1 MATAQVERNKQRLA
15 EAEKDLGFIEQPARI
30 TSYDGTPAAEL
41 SRKREAENQ
50 RLLDEQYR
58 KQVEAARA
66 YAAQE
71 KAKIDAVIDGNSLV
85 AQLES
90 ETEEAQGALDVLYA
104 KHRGVV
110 SELAT
115 LEADAVTFEGVETDD
130 LAAHAAAW
138 QKKHAAGLAAARA
151 AKAELERRIGVA
163 EAGVTE
169 LRHSL
174 HRAQRV
180 SLHKHI
186 DSLIADIEGPLMR
199 AHDLLT
205 EIRFYEEAVR
215 NLGGGRQP
223 LATFRFR
230 EALAHTVERWDRDV
244 AEIVQ
249 FSEHY
254 GDE

>member
-1 MATAQVERNKQRLA
+1 MTAAERKAKLEA
-15 EAEKDLGFIEQPARI
+15 AEKDLGFIEQPARI

-41 SRKREAENQ
+41 RRKRDAENQ
-50 RLLDEQYR
+50 RLLDEQFR

-66 YAAQE
+66 YAEQE
-71 KAKIDAVIDGNSLV
+71 RQRIAAVIDGNSLV

-90 ETEEAQGALDVLYA
+90 ETEEAQGALDALYA

-110 SELAT
+110 SELAE
-115 LEADAVTFEGVETDD
+115 LESAAVSFEGIETDD

-138 QKKHAAGLAAARA
+138 QKKHAAGLAACRA
-151 AKAELERRIGVA
+151 AKAELERRIGLA

-180 SLHKHI
+180 ALHKHI
-186 DSLIADIEGPLMR
+186 ATLIADIEGPILR
-199 AHDLLT
+199 AHDLLK
-205 EIRFYEEAVR
+205 EIRLYEEAVR
-215 NLGGGRQP
+215 NLGGQRQAF
-223 LATFRFR
+223 ATQRLSQ
-230 EALAHTVERWDRDV
+230 ALAHTVERWDRDL